1 MASPDII
8 ELLSTEADK
17 AVDQI
22 IEDSKRLHVV
32 VNGDGTAQATTED
45 GSLIPSVRKAL
56 LDNLYFKTPPL
67 PWRNGGSISE
77 FNQLYGFTDS
87 SGNTTWWYAPGATT
101 TNQVI
106 MGDSPMND
114 IKFKIFLDKTNIS
127 LIYAPLLSPDLKGNP
142 RVPLAAENDNTNTIA
157 STEFVTRAVD
167 AVKQLIVDSNK
178 TIFDDITVRKKATI
192 RDISVSGAFDYTG
205 QLINAGLATALLNK
219 IRLTGSNADISF
231 ENSGAA
237 PVGVTTKTYIK
248 PWEVVTGKLGADDAK
263 FGKANVGNTKA
274 SGDSFNV
281 DGNMRG
287 DYLTLDG
294 NADNPADRALLV
306 VNGKAIIRDL
316 EITGTTTGVYANV
329 DGTDIKPRS
338 VTIEK
343 QLVVGTNATIT
354 GTLGVTGK
362 TTVKDL
368 EVTGNFI
375 GPAFS
380 VDGKD
385 IRPKSVTTTNDVSVG
400 GNLQI
405 TGTTTATGDMSVGNL
420 TVTGKLIADL
430 DMSNSDLD
438 VKNINVSETAT
449 IKDLVV
455 TGTVTGVT
463 ADVDGK
469 DIKPKTVTTTGDVTV
484 GGGLTVQGAIN
495 FTNLNVTK
503 DATVG
508 GVTTLKDL
516 VVTGTVTGITASV
529 DGKAIKPLS
538 VETGVTKVSTLTSTG
553 DVTVGGNLSV
563 TGALAL
569 TDLDIAGN
577 IKAASETLTGN
588 LTVGSTTTL
597 KDLVVTG
604 TVSGIT
610 ANVDNKDIKPNKVST
625 NFIEFSAESV
635 DNANGLWVPSGKRN
649 MYVLTVSGPLTIGAW
664 TGMSEATK
672 PKPFSAM
679 IYLTQVNSGGHAVTL
694 DSSYYTLNPD
704 VEINTTNGSVTILQL
719 SYCGVGGLVDVIVAK
734 R

>member
-67 PWRNGGSISE
+67 PWRNGGAISE
-77 FNQLYGFTDS
+77 FNQLYGFTDAV
-87 SGNTTWWYAPGATT
+87 GNTTWWYAPGATT

-106 MGDSPMND
+106 MGDNPMND

-127 LIYAPLLSPDLKGNP
+127 LIYAPLLSPDFKGNP
-142 RVPLAAENDNTNTIA
+142 RVPLAAEDDNTNTIA
-157 STEFVTRAVD
+157 STEFVTRAVE

-192 RDISVSGAFDYTG
+192 KDIAVSGAFDYTG
-205 QLINAGLATALLNK
+205 PLFNAGASTALLNK
-219 IRLTGSNADISF
+219 IRLTGASADISF

-263 FGKANVGNTKA
+263 FVKANVGNTKA
-274 SGDSFNV
+274 AGDSFNV

-294 NADNPADRALLV
+294 NGDNPADRALLV

-316 EITGTTTGVYANV
+316 EITGTTTGIYANV

-338 VTIEK
+338 VTIER
-343 QLVVGTNATIT
+343 QLVVGTNATVA

-385 IRPKSVTTTNDVSVG
+385 IRPKSVVSEGGVSVG

-405 TGTTTATGDMSVGNL
+405 TGTTTATGDMTVGNL
-420 TVTGKLIADL
+420 NVTGKLTANLDL
-430 DMSNSDLD
+430 AGSDLD
-438 VKNINVSETAT
+438 VKNLNVSETAT

-469 DIKPKTVTTTGDVTV
+469 DIKPKTVVTTGDVTV
-484 GGGLTVQGAIN
+484 GA
-495 FTNLNVTK
+495 NLNVQGSINLTDLDITG

-553 DVTVGGNLSV
+553 DVTVGGDLHV

-588 LTVGSTTTL
+588 LSVGATATV

-604 TVSGIT
+604 TVTGIV
-610 ANVDNKDIKPNKVST
+610 ANVDGKNIEPNKVT
-625 NFIEFSAESV
+625 AGYIEFENMSNSAV
-635 DNANGLWVPSGKRN
+635 TGTWVPPGDKN
-649 MYVLTVSGPLTIGAW
+649 MHVLTITGETTIGPW
-664 TGMSEATK
+664 PGLGNTEK

-679 IYLTQVNSGGHAVTL
+679 IYLTQANGGGHAVHL
-694 DSSYYTLNPD
+694 DSSYYVMNPTT
-704 VEINTTNGSVTILQL
+704 EIKLPSGSVSILQL
-719 SYCGVGGLVDVIVAK
+719 TYCGVGAIVDVLVAT